1 MASVWDWVIMVIVL
15 GLVSTFEILLIG
27 SMVSKIV
34 ESKMKVKAEVELKY
48 LDRSMETLGTYLD
61 KIVESISKLVDK
73 EREVNQPEIRK
84 IDC

>member
-1 MASVWDWVIMVIVL
+1 MTSVWDWVIMVIVL
-15 GLVSTFEILLIG
+15 GLVSTFEILFIG

>member
-27 SMVSKIV
+27 SMVSKII

-73 EREVNQPEIRK
+73 EREVNQPTIRK
-84 IDC
+84 IDF

>member
-1 MASVWDWVIMVIVL
+1 MASVWDWVIVMIVF
-15 GLVSTFEILLIG
+15 GFVSTFEILLIG
-27 SMVSKIV
+27 SMISRIV

-61 KIVESISKLVDK
+61 KIVESINKLVDK
-73 EREVNQPEIRK
+73 EREVNQPTIRK